1 MKISMR
7 LVFVMCILTVF
18 ALATV
23 CGAQEPQKES
33 PVAAAPQ
40 PRYDFAPVPEGTEV
54 VHDFILQ
61 NKGNALLVIEKV
73 KTG

>member
-1 MKISMR
+1 MKILIR
-7 LVFVMCILTVF
+7 LVFVMCILPVF

-23 CGAQEPQKES
+23 CGAQEPKKGT

-40 PRYDFAPVPEGTEV
+40 PHYDFAPVPEGTEV
-54 VHDFILQ
+54 VHDFVLQ
-61 NKGNALLVIEKV
+61 NKGKDLLVIEQV